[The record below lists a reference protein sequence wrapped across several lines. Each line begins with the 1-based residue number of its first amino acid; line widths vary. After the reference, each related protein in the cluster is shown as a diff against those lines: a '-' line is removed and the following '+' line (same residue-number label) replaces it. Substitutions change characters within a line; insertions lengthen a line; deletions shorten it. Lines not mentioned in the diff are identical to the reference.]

1 MKYEKT
7 QIMNELEK
15 ERKER
20 AEMEVKINK
29 MENEWKRSTVS

>member
-29 MENEWKRSTVS
+29 MEREWKRRTVS